1 MKNFVITIARGYG
14 SGGRTI
20 GRMLAKE
27 LNIPY
32 YDRELLR
39 LASDQS
45 GINEALFANA
55 DEKIKGTLLFKKAR
69 AAYMGE
75 LIPPD
80 SEDFVSNDNL
90 FNFQAKVIRDLAAT
104 ESCVIVGRCADFVL
118 RGQPNVL
125 RLFVHAPFDYC
136 VERAQEVH
144 PSLSREEVKKLI
156 IRTDKRRADY
166 YQYFTGKNW
175 RDADNYDL
183 CINSSLMS
191 WEKSVALV
199 KAFRDINL
207 AL

>member
-1 MKNFVITIARGYG
+1 M
-14 SGGRTI
+14 
-20 GRMLAKE
+20 
-27 LNIPY
+27 
-32 YDRELLR
+32 
-39 LASDQS
+39 
-45 GINEALFANA
+45 
-55 DEKIKGTLLFKKAR
+55 
-69 AAYMGE
+69 
-75 LIPPD
+75 
-80 SEDFVSNDNL
+80 
-90 FNFQAKVIRDLAAT
+90 
-104 ESCVIVGRCADFVL
+104 L

-207 AL
+207 AP

>member
-27 LNIPY
+27 LDIPY

-104 ESCVIVGRCADFVL
+104 ESCVIVGRCADFVPMPGRRDSCCAMRAMGSIWADMIKTTRPCPRL
-118 RGQPNVL
+118 RRFWPFRFRGFL
-125 RLFVHAPFDYC
+125 RLF
-136 VERAQEVH
+136 
-144 PSLSREEVKKLI
+144 
-156 IRTDKRRADY
+156 
-166 YQYFTGKNW
+166 
-175 RDADNYDL
+175 
-183 CINSSLMS
+183 
-191 WEKSVALV
+191 
-199 KAFRDINL
+199 
-207 AL
+207 